1 MIKEKQQPKFC
12 INQEVRDY
20 NGNSLSTVYVV
31 LDVNWF
37 APKDK
42 SSSEYCFRYTLKHSD
57 APSEIIFLREW
68 ELKSTDELC
77 PYEVYGNKMVGKK
90 VSHVDFTSD
99 KLTIHFEDG
108 YVSNFTAD
116 CNQNYGYLDF
126 ESYNN

>member
-42 SSSEYCFRYTLKHSD
+42 SSSEHCFRYTLKHSD

-77 PYEVYGNKMVGKK
+77 PYEVYGNKMVGKTVK
-90 VSHVDFTSD
+90 SVEFSSENLLIT
-99 KLTIHFEDG
+99 FEDDCIAKF
-108 YVSNFTAD
+108 SAD
-116 CNQNYGYLDF
+116 CCQNYGYLDF
-126 ESYNN
+126 GGNF